1 MKFKTCKFL
10 QCHES
15 AGGKVDKLLR
25 LERTEKK
32 KKKEIMTNE
41 TILILNL

>member
-1 MKFKTCKFL
+1 M
-10 QCHES
+10 
-15 AGGKVDKLLR
+15 DKLLR
-25 LERTEKK
+25 LERTEKKK